1 MTQMKEGPFFPGLG
15 GITAEGVK
23 AAAPANHSSGP
34 QSPVVLVGRLVSLR
48 FVLGTL
54 RRRRKIWLSLG
65 AIGLVIGLGYHVVV
79 PRSYSAHATLYLAQ
93 APGTDPAVGI
103 ANDLALLET
112 NAVGQRAAGLLGEP
126 SLSPSKLLGKAPGIV
141 ESDNVLMLNV
151 AGPTKTEAVRRAN
164 ALAQALLGFRSDRIQ
179 QQTASS
185 DKALQDEVNSL
196 QQQINQLSATINNPG
211 SSLPSSQ
218 LTTLVGKQSGDTSEI
233 ASLQQTIQQNQLAS
247 IAVTSG
253 SRVVTAGT
261 LVPASTAK
269 LFGLDGIA
277 GLIGGLLLGVAFVA
291 VQAVVSDRL
300 RRRDEVASL
309 LGAPV
314 ELSLK
319 PIGHLKFRGHRWVR
333 RSALGRQGEVDV
345 LAGYL
350 RRRGVRQGG
359 RKTLLV
365 VALDDLTVPAAA
377 LAVLANRLAD
387 EGEPVLVADLT
398 NEGLLARITDDLR
411 VEGESLPNRSGGSI
425 QLFTPPQNDMN
436 EIVEPPWV
444 ATTDA
449 ASTVLILTAMDL
461 GRGAWHLA
469 WTKQAVVTVTA
480 GRSSAQRVSSTAVLL
495 RAAGIAIR
503 SGVLIGADAEDQSF
517 GLLQPDSPLVG
528 LPATDGAFPA

>member
-15 GITAEGVK
+15 GITAEDVE
-23 AAAPANHSSGP
+23 AAAPANHSSGS

-48 FVLGTL
+48 FVLGAL
-54 RRRRKIWLSLG
+54 RRRRKIWLSL
-65 AIGLVIGLGYHVVV
+65 AVLGLVVGLGYHAVVR
-79 PRSYSAHATLYLAQ
+79 RSYSAQATLYLAQ
-93 APGTDPAVGI
+93 APGSDPAVGM
-103 ANDLALLET
+103 ANDLALLQT
-112 NAVGQRAAGLLGEP
+112 SAVGQRAADLLGEP
-126 SLSPSKLLGKAPGIV
+126 SLSPSKLLGKAPGTV
-141 ESDNVLMLNV
+141 ESDNVLMIKV

-164 ALAQALLGFRSDRIQ
+164 ALAKALLGFRSDRIQ
-179 QQTASS
+179 QQTTSS
-185 DKALQDEVNSL
+185 DTALQDEVNSL

-211 SSLPSSQ
+211 SSLTSSQ

-233 ASLQQTIQQNQLAS
+233 ATLQQTIQQNQLAS
-247 IAVTSG
+247 IAITSG

-277 GLIGGLLLGVAFVA
+277 GLIGGLVLGVAFVT

-319 PIGHLKFRGHRWVR
+319 PIRHLRFRRHRWVR
-333 RSALGRQGEVDV
+333 RSAEVD
-345 LAGYL
+345 LFAGYL

-398 NEGLLARITDDLR
+398 NDGLLAKFTDDLR
-411 VEGESLPNRSGGSI
+411 VEGESLANRSGGSI
-425 QLFTPPQNDMN
+425 QLFTPPENDMN

-503 SGVLIGADAEDQSF
+503 SGVLIGADPEDQSF
-517 GLLQPDSPLVG
+517 GLLEPDSPLVG
-528 LPATDGAFPA
+528 LPATNGAFPA

>member
-1 MTQMKEGPFFPGLG
+1 MKEGPSWPGVG
-15 GITAEGVK
+15 GIATE
-23 AAAPANHSSGP
+23 AAAPANHSAAP

-48 FVLGTL
+48 FVLGAL
-54 RRRRKIWLSLG
+54 RRRRKVWLTL
-65 AIGLVIGLGYHVVV
+65 AALGLVVGLGYHVVV
-79 PRSYSAHATLYLAQ
+79 RRSYNAHATLYLAQ
-93 APGTDPAVGI
+93 APGSDPAVGI
-103 ANDLALLET
+103 ANDLALLQT
-112 NAVGQRAAGLLGEP
+112 NAVGQRAADLLGEP
-126 SLSPSKLLGKAPGIV
+126 SLSPSKLLGKAPGTV
-141 ESDNVLMLNV
+141 ESDKVLMINV

-164 ALAQALLGFRSDRIQ
+164 ALANALLGFRADRIE

-185 DKALQDEVNSL
+185 DKALQAEINSL
-196 QQQINQLSATINNPG
+196 QAQINQLSATINNPA
-211 SSLPSSQ
+211 SSLPSNQ
-218 LTTLVGKQSGDTSEI
+218 LTSLVAKQSGDTSEI
-233 ASLQQTIQQNQLAS
+233 ATLEQTIQQNQLAS
-247 IAVTSG
+247 VAITSG

-269 LFGLDGIA
+269 LFALDGLA
-277 GLIGGLLLGVAFVA
+277 GLIGGLVLGVAFVA
-291 VQAVVSDRL
+291 VQSVVSDRL

-319 PIGHLKFRGHRWVR
+319 PIRHLKFRHHRWVR
-333 RSALGRQGEVDV
+333 RSALEPHGEVDV
-345 LAGYL
+345 FAGYL

-377 LAVLANRLAD
+377 LAVLAKRLAD

-398 NEGLLARITDDLR
+398 NEGLLARITEELR
-411 VEGESLPNRSGGSI
+411 VESESLPTRPGGSI
-425 QLFTPPQNDMN
+425 QMFTPPQNDMN

-444 ATTDA
+444 ATTDV

-461 GRGAWHLA
+461 ARGAWHLS

-495 RAAGIAIR
+495 RAAGITIR
-503 SGVLIGADAEDQSF
+503 SGVLIGADADDQSF
-517 GLLQPDSPLVG
+517 GLLQPDAPLVG
-528 LPATDGAFPA
+528 LPATDGAIPV

>member
-1 MTQMKEGPFFPGLG
+1 VTKMTEGPSFPDLG
-15 GITAEGVK
+15 DITMESEE
-23 AAAPANHSSGP
+23 AAAPANHSSGF
-34 QSPVVLVGRLVSLR
+34 QSPVVLAGRLVSLR
-48 FVLGTL
+48 FVLRAL
-54 RRRRKIWLSLG
+54 RRRRKVWLSL
-65 AIGLVIGLGYHVVV
+65 AVIGLVVGLGYHAVV

-93 APGTDPAVGI
+93 APGSDPAVGI
-103 ANDLALLET
+103 ANDMALLQT
-112 NAVGQRAAGLLGEP
+112 NAVGRRAANLLGEP
-126 SLSPSKLLGKAPGIV
+126 SLSPSKLLGKAPGTLV
-141 ESDNVLMLNV
+141 SDNVLMLNV

-164 ALAQALLGFRSDRIQ
+164 ALAKALLGFRSDLIQ

-185 DKALQDEVNSL
+185 DKALQDEINSL
-196 QQQINQLSATINNPG
+196 QQQINQLGATINNPDSPLQSG
-211 SSLPSSQ
+211 Q

-233 ASLQQTIQQNQLAS
+233 AALEQTIQQNQLAS
-247 IAVTSG
+247 IAITSG

-277 GLIGGLLLGVAFVA
+277 GLIGGLVIGVALVA

-314 ELSLK
+314 DLSLK
-319 PIGHLKFRGHRWVR
+319 PIRHLKFRRHRWFR
-333 RSALGRQGEVDV
+333 RSALERQGEVDV
-345 LAGYL
+345 FAGYL

-377 LAVLANRLAD
+377 LAVLAKRLAD

-425 QLFTPPQNDMN
+425 QLFTPPPDDMN

-444 ATTDA
+444 ATTGGVSA
-449 ASTVLILTAMDL
+449 VLILTGMDL
-461 GRGAWHLA
+461 ARGAWHLTWA
-469 WTKQAVVTVTA
+469 KQAVVTVTA
-480 GRSSAQRVSSTAVLL
+480 GRSSARRVSSTAVLL
-495 RAAGIAIR
+495 RAAGITIR
-503 SGVLIGADAEDQSF
+503 SGVLIGADAEDQSI
-517 GLLQPDSPLVG
+517 GLLEPESPLVG
-528 LPATDGAFPA
+528 LPATDGAFPV